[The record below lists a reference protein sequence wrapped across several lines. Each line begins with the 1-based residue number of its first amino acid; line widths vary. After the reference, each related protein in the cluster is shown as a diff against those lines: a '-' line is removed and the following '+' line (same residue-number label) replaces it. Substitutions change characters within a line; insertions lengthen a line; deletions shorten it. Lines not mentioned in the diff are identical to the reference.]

1 MIKINCDDK
10 WKDSINEKQLQKI
23 LEIFLKK
30 LFETELGISIYITD
44 DSEIQKL
51 NKEYRNKDSPTD
63 ILSWAYNDNDLEFFA
78 NKNHVLAGE
87 MVISAERVLEQSIE
101 NGWDF
106 TTELIRLLA
115 HGCVHILG
123 LDHEN
128 SDDENREMLEL
139 EKKLLKIVGLNNIYL

>member
-128 SDDENREMLEL
+128 SDKESREMLEL
-139 EKKLLKIVGLNNIYL
+139 EKKLLKKVGLTNIY